1 MKITYN
7 FLQLNKLLVNGMFK
21 RFYMIRKCLKNEKW
35 IWEKCKMD

>member
-21 RFYMIRKCLKNEKW
+21 RFYMIK
-35 IWEKCKMD
+35 KMFKEGKVDMGKV

>member
-21 RFYMIRKCLKNEKW
+21 RFYMIKKMFKERKVDMGKV
-35 IWEKCKMD
+35 